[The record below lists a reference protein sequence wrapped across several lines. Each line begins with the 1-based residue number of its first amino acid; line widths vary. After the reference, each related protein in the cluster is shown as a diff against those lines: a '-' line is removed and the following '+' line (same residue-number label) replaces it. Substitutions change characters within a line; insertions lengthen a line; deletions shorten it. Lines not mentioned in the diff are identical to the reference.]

1 MNGVNVGDR
10 NTLINTIIDQWLRS
24 DELILGKKESASTE
38 KLVKLSDEEM
48 YKLSF
53 NQDYMQDAFGGS
65 NKTMLDAKKQAKKM
79 LTRAFIYSSNGVINT
94 NKALKEAIMRE

>member
-24 DELILGKKESASTE
+24 DELILGKRESVSTE

-53 NQDYMQDAFGGS
+53 NQDYM
-65 NKTMLDAKKQAKKM
+65 
-79 LTRAFIYSSNGVINT
+79 
-94 NKALKEAIMRE
+94 

>member
-53 NQDYMQDAFGGS
+53 NQDYM
-65 NKTMLDAKKQAKKM
+65 
-79 LTRAFIYSSNGVINT
+79 
-94 NKALKEAIMRE
+94 